1 MDKPTS
7 DNSNKYWLSLDQW
20 RQDPQFL
27 ELANKEFQSSPLSE
41 ESQNGWGRRD
51 FLKLMGASLALG
63 SFGCTRKPV
72 NIVPYVNRPQ
82 GLVPGVSNFY
92 ASTFHMAGE
101 VLGLVVRTREGRPIK
116 NEGNEFFPAV
126 GEALSVRGQA
136 QLLSVYDPDRLAAPI
151 QNLLNEKRSNRDTI
165 ASSWEIIDEEMTTQL
180 KKGGAFV
187 LSGANPSET
196 SRKVIS
202 DFVSKFGGEHF
213 QWSPLSYERF
223 RKSFSAL
230 GSDRKTLPR
239 FRISKANFILSI
251 ATDFLGVEYGSL
263 QNSVEWGEARDVS
276 KREPVKLMQ
285 AESLMS
291 LTGTNADSR
300 VQLKPSEYLS
310 FLCAVISKMNSSSSY
325 AKQASN
331 YAGVKALSSGVLE
344 MAETAAKELKENVGK
359 SIVMGFGLQ
368 AKTADYDE
376 IQKAVHFLNAQLD
389 NDGTTIDYSQAP
401 FASFLADESSM
412 ETLIE
417 KMNAG
422 AVKTLIIHES
432 NPAYTYS
439 DQNKFRKALTKV
451 SKVIYTG
458 DRNDETGRV
467 SHFVAPDDHALEKWN
482 EYESLEGVYSIGQ
495 PTLSPLYKTRAF
507 EQSLLKWLGTE
518 DQWFDKI
525 KETWKSRF
533 TSNTMGF
540 SSFDEFW
547 VGLLQKGVMDLSK
560 FKDSEKPRRAFAGNF
575 NAEFKKSSG
584 DELVVYQT
592 AAFGEG
598 NLTNVSW
605 LQELPDPVTKIVW
618 DNYASV
624 SMGYAE
630 KHSITEGD
638 VIELKVGEG
647 KNSET
652 VKLPVHV
659 QPGQEENTIGVAVG
673 FGRYGAGKVCD
684 DVGKNVYPL
693 VNGTTYSGIAVSV
706 DKTIEKI
713 VLANCQGHYSMEGR
727 QIVAEASY
735 SEFKKKESAGIHKHK
750 IFSLWSK
757 HKYTKE
763 KWAMSVDLSKCTGC
777 SACVVAC
784 QSENNIPVV
793 GKKHVLNGRE
803 MHWIR
808 IDRYYSG
815 DPKAPRVLHQPVM
828 CQHCDNAPCET
839 VCPVL
844 ATVHSDEGT
853 NDMVYNRC
861 VGTRY
866 CANNCPYK
874 VRRFNWF
881 NYSKVESPLNM
892 ALNPEVT
899 VRSRGVM
906 EKCTFC
912 IHKIRGERSDA
923 NIEKRKLKDGDVKT
937 ACQMTCP
944 TKAIV
949 FGDMNNKD
957 SAVSKKFEEQR
968 TYELLEEINVV
979 PSVRYMTKIWNTDEQ
994 IAVSHGGG
1002 GHGEEKHGDGE
1013 HHEPSGHKAKEHPV
1027 EGEAH

>member
-20 RQDPQFL
+20 RQDPQFQ
-27 ELANKEFQSSPLSE
+27 ELADKEFQTSPLSE

-101 VLGLVVRTREGRPIK
+101 VMGMVVRTREGRPIK
-116 NEGNEFFPAV
+116 NEGNEFFPTL
-126 GEALSVRGQA
+126 GESLSVRGQA

-151 QNLLNEKRSNRDTI
+151 QNLLNEKRTNRDTI
-165 ASSWEIIDEEMTTQL
+165 AADWDSIDDEVKKQL
-180 KKGGAFV
+180 KKGGAYV
-187 LSGANPSET
+187 LSGANPSES
-196 SRKVIS
+196 SRQVIS
-202 DFVSKFGGEHF
+202 SFVEKFGGEYH

-223 RKSFSAL
+223 KKSFAAL
-230 GSDRKTLPR
+230 GSEAKTLPR
-239 FRISKANFILSI
+239 FRISKANFILSLG
-251 ATDFLGVEYGSL
+251 TDFLGNEYGAL
-263 QNSVEWGEARDVS
+263 ANSVEWGEARDVS

-291 LTGTNADSR
+291 LTGTNADMR

-310 FLCAVISKMNSSSSY
+310 FLCAVISKMGSGAAY
-325 AKQASN
+325 ARQAAR
-331 YAGVKALSSGVLE
+331 YAGVKALSASALE
-344 MAETAAKELKENVGK
+344 MAATAAKELKDNAGK
-359 SIVMGFGLQ
+359 SIAMGFGLQ
-368 AKTADYDE
+368 SKTADYDE
-376 IQKAVHFLNAQLD
+376 IQKAVHFINAELG
-389 NDGTTIDYSQAP
+389 NDGKTIDYSVAP
-401 FASFLADESSM
+401 FASYTAEESSI
-412 ETLIE
+412 ETLID
-417 KMNAG
+417 KMYAG
-422 AVKTLIIHES
+422 KVKTLIVHES

-439 DQNKFRKALTKV
+439 DQGKFRDALNKV
-451 SKVIYTG
+451 SMVIYTG
-458 DRNDETGRV
+458 DRNDETGSV
-467 SHFVAPDDHALEKWN
+467 SHYVTPDDHPQEKWN
-482 EYESLEGVYSIGQ
+482 EFESLKGVYSVGQ
-495 PTLSPLYKTRAF
+495 PTITPLYKTRSF
-507 EQSLLKWLGTE
+507 EQSLLKWSGSDAL
-518 DQWFDKI
+518 WLDKI
-525 KETWKSRF
+525 KETWRSRF
-533 TSNTMGF
+533 SKNSLGF
-540 SSFDEFW
+540 SNFDEFW
-547 VGLLQKGVMDLSK
+547 VGLLQKGVMDLSGS
-560 FKDSEKPRRAFAGNF
+560 KDSVSASRAFTGS
-575 NAEFKKSSG
+575 FKATYKKASG
-584 DELVVYQT
+584 DELVVYPT

-598 NLTNVSW
+598 TLTNVSW

-630 KHSITEGD
+630 KHKLSEGD
-638 VIELKVGEG
+638 VVELNVDS
-647 KNSET
+647 NV
-652 VKLPVHV
+652 VKLPIHI
-659 QPGQEENTIGVAVG
+659 QPGQEEHTIGVALG
-673 FGRYGAGKVCD
+673 FGRQGAGKVCEE
-684 DVGKNVYPL
+684 VGQNTYPL
-693 VNGTTYSGIAVSV
+693 VMGSTYSGLPVSV
-706 DKTIEKI
+706 EKTAEKI
-713 VLANCQGHYSMEGR
+713 VLANCQGHYAMEGR

-735 SEFKKKESAGIHKHK
+735 NEYKAKESAGIHKHK

-757 HKYTKE
+757 HKYTKQ

-866 CANNCPYK
+866 CSNNCPYK

-912 IHKIRGERSDA
+912 IHKIRGEKSDA
-923 NIEKRKLKDGDVKT
+923 RIEKRTLKDGDVQT

-949 FGDMNNKD
+949 FGDMNDKN
-957 SAVSKKFEEQR
+957 SGVSQKFQEQR

-979 PSVRYMTKIWNTDEQ
+979 PSVRYMTKIWNTEDQ
-994 IAVSHGGG
+994 IAAHHGGG
-1002 GHGEEKHGDGE
+1002 GHGDDKHKGGHHSEEH
-1013 HHEPSGHKAKEHPV
+1013 AA